1 MKSTFTTLAV
11 GLMLLSGTS
20 QAAPLVT
27 EKAKLDLTEFSQGY
41 NHPWSLAF
49 LPDGRMLVTE
59 RAGTLRIVSS
69 TGEKSEPVTGV
80 PAVKAV
86 GQGGLLGVI
95 LDPDFAKNQQI
106 YLSFS
111 EPADN
116 DTSRTAVAKAKL
128 NGNALSDVK
137 VIFRQAEAINS
148 QYHYGGRLVF
158 SPKGELFI
166 TTGDRGSR
174 RDDAQKLDGHFGKVI
189 RVNSDGSVPKDNPY
203 TGDASAK
210 PEIWSYGHR
219 NLQGVAIHPETGATW
234 THEHGP
240 QGGDEIN
247 VAQPGKN
254 YGWPLITYGE
264 EYGGGVIGQKSKAG
278 LEQPLHYW
286 VPSIA
291 PSGMTFYT
299 QPAIAGWQNN
309 LLVGSLKFGQLVR
322 LELTGEKVSHEERI
336 RIGARIRDVQVA
348 PDGAVYLL
356 TDEDNGKILKL
367 SPAN

>member
-1 MKSTFTTLAV
+1 MKSTLNSIVLSLFV
-11 GLMLLSGTS
+11 LSGAA

-27 EKAKLDLTEFSQGY
+27 EKATLELTELSQGFD
-41 NHPWSLAF
+41 HPWSLAF
-49 LPDGRMLVTE
+49 LPDGRMLVSE
-59 RAGTLRIVSS
+59 RSGTLRIVTG
-69 TGEKSEPVTGV
+69 TGEKSAPLAGV
-80 PAVKAV
+80 PAVKAA
-86 GQGGLLGVI
+86 GQGGLLGLA
-95 LDPDFAKNQQI
+95 LDPDFAKNQLI

-111 EPADN
+111 EPVEADN
-116 DTSRTAVAKAKL
+116 SRTAVAKAR
-128 NGNALSDVK
+128 LSGTSLTDVQ

-158 SPKGELFI
+158 SPQGELFI

-174 RDDAQKLDGHFGKVI
+174 REDAQKLDGHFGKVI
-189 RVNSDGSVPKDNPY
+189 RVNTDGSAPKDNPFV
-203 TGDASAK
+203 GRADARA
-210 PEIWSYGHR
+210 EIWSYGHR
-219 NLQGVAIHPETGATW
+219 NLQGAAVHPQTGAIW

-247 VAQPGKN
+247 IAQAGKN

-264 EYGGGVIGQKSKAG
+264 EYGGGVIGQKRKSG

-291 PSGMTFYT
+291 PSGMSFYS
-299 QPAIAGWQNN
+299 QNAIAGWQNN

-322 LELTGEKVSHEERI
+322 LELTADKISHEERI
-336 RIGARIRDVQVA
+336 RIGSRIRDVQVG